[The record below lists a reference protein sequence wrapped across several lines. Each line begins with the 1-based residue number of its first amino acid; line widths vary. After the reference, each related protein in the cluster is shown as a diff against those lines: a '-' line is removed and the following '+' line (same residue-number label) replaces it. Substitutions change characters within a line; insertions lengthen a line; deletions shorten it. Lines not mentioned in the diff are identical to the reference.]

1 MTKFLL
7 TYDLDKGHTE
17 VKNYLMDLGYKNN
30 VNTISSGVVGLPNT
44 TLLIDKLNCQQ
55 VSSDFKN
62 ACSAYNSGCVYE
74 KDKIKHSSFFIVE
87 IVLANGLVG

>member
-1 MTKFLL
+1 MTDFLL

-17 VKNYLMDLGYKNN
+17 VKNYLMNLGYKNR
-30 VNTISSGVVGLPNT
+30 VNTVDGRVVELPNT
-44 TLLIDKLNCQQ
+44 TLLIDKLDCQQ
-55 VSSDFKN
+55 VASDFKN
-62 ACSAYNSGCVYE
+62 ACSAYNRGCVYG